1 MRVRITKPLTGS
13 IDGIQLGRLSKGRVY
28 DVNTPLACYLL
39 SEEMAELVSS
49 DVAPVAVPVVRK
61 TVEQAPAKRSRG
73 LLFPRSIAADR
84 ARTYPKKRKH
94 KKEE

>member
-1 MRVRITKPLTGS
+1 MRVRITKPLAGS
-13 IDGIQLGRLSKGRVY
+13 IDGIQLARLSKGRVY
-28 DVNTPLACYLL
+28 DVNTSLACYLL

-49 DVAPVAVPVVRK
+49 DVPPVAVPVVRK
-61 TVEQAPAKRSRG
+61 IVEPAPAKRSRA

-84 ARTYPKKRKH
+84 PRTRPKKRTQ